1 MVSAGRGR
9 PAMKSAFLDKL
20 MERLDRVDP
29 GSLQTH
35 VLRLAREKGLLETIF
50 RAVREGIVVLD
61 GRGRITYANRA
72 AEQMLGFQ
80 SDAAAGQPVRRYLR
94 EIDWDRLLELDAEE
108 WSRLV
113 AREIEISYPERRLL
127 DFYIV
132 PLAAV
137 AERERGAVVLLRDV
151 TRDREH
157 EARSVESER
166 LNALTLLAAGVA
178 HEIGNPLN
186 SLHIHLQL
194 IERELADLP
203 PGERGNLVDMVGVSR
218 REVERLDGI
227 LTQFLRALRPA
238 PPNLAPGSVAEVL
251 RETLD
256 FLQHEIRDRDVLV
269 EVETPDALPAI
280 PIDADQ
286 IKQVFFNLIR
296 NAIQA
301 MPGGGLLKITLRET
315 DRFVEIAFRDRG
327 PGIPPDALNRLF
339 EPYQTTRSEGSGLG
353 LSIVQRIV
361 RDHGGQIEVHS
372 EPGAGTT
379 FTILLPRTGRRV
391 RLLQASPDRKP
402 AAPEGGAP

>member
-1 MVSAGRGR
+1 
-9 PAMKSAFLDKL
+9 MKSAFLDKL
-20 MERLDRVDP
+20 MDRLDRVDP

-35 VLRLAREKGLLETIF
+35 FLRLAREKGLLETLF
-50 RAVREGIVVLD
+50 RAVREGIIVLD

-80 SDAAAGQPVRRYLR
+80 ADAAAGQSIRRFLR
-94 EIDWDRLLELDAEE
+94 EMDWDRLLRLDPDE

-113 AREIEISYPERRLL
+113 SREIEITYPERRLL
-127 DFYIV
+127 DFYVV
-132 PLAAV
+132 PLSAA
-137 AERERGAVVLLRDV
+137 AEGERGAVVLLRDV
-151 TRDREH
+151 TSDRDH
-157 EARSVESER
+157 EARAVESER

-194 IERELADLP
+194 VERELAGLP
-203 PGERGNLVDMVGVSR
+203 PEKRKELAALVEVSR

-238 PPNLAPGSVAEVL
+238 PPDLAPGSVADVL
-251 RETLD
+251 RETLN

-269 EVETPDALPAI
+269 EVEAPEALPAI

-286 IKQVFFNLIR
+286 IKQAFFNIIR

-301 MPGGGLLKITLRET
+301 MPGGGLLKIALRET

-327 PGIPPDALNRLF
+327 PGIPPEDIHRIF
-339 EPYQTTRSEGSGLG
+339 EPYQTTRPDGSGLG
-353 LSIVQRIV
+353 LAIVQRIV

-372 EPGAGTT
+372 RPGEGTT
-379 FTILLPRTGRRV
+379 FTILLPRTGQRL
-391 RLLQASPDRKP
+391 RLLQASPDREP
-402 AAPEGGAP
+402 AASDGGAP

>member
-1 MVSAGRGR
+1 
-9 PAMKSAFLDKL
+9 MKSAFLDKL

-35 VLRLAREKGLLETIF
+35 FLRLAREKGLLETLF
-50 RAVREGIVVLD
+50 RAVREGIIVLD

-80 SDAAAGQPVRRYLR
+80 ADAAAGQSIRRFLR
-94 EIDWDRLLELDAEE
+94 EMDWDRLLELDPEE

-113 AREIEISYPERRLL
+113 SREIEITYPERRLL
-127 DFYIV
+127 DFYVV
-132 PLAAV
+132 PLTAV
-137 AERERGAVVLLRDV
+137 AESERGAVVLLRDV
-151 TRDREH
+151 TSDRDH
-157 EARSVESER
+157 EARAVESER

-194 IERELADLP
+194 IERELGGLP
-203 PGERGNLVDMVGVSR
+203 PEKRRELVDLVEVSR

-238 PPNLAPGSVAEVL
+238 PPNLAPGSVADVL
-251 RETLD
+251 RETLN

-269 EVETPDALPAI
+269 EVEAPEALPAI

-286 IKQVFFNLIR
+286 IKQAFFNIIR

-327 PGIPPDALNRLF
+327 PGIPPEDIHRIF
-339 EPYQTTRSEGSGLG
+339 EPYQTTRPDGSGLG
-353 LSIVQRIV
+353 LAIVQRIV

-372 EPGAGTT
+372 RPGEGTT
-379 FTILLPRTGRRV
+379 FTLLLPRTGQRL
-391 RLLQASPDRKP
+391 RLLQASPDLEP
-402 AAPEGGAP
+402 AAPDGGPP

>member
-1 MVSAGRGR
+1 
-9 PAMKSAFLDKL
+9 MKSAFLDKL

-35 VLRLAREKGLLETIF
+35 FLRLAREKGLLETLF
-50 RAVREGIVVLD
+50 RAVREGIIVLD

-80 SDAAAGQPVRRYLR
+80 ADAAAGQSIRRFLR
-94 EIDWDRLLELDAEE
+94 EMDWDRLLELDPEE

-113 AREIEISYPERRLL
+113 SREIEITYPERRLL
-127 DFYIV
+127 DFYVV
-132 PLAAV
+132 PLSAA
-137 AERERGAVVLLRDV
+137 AEGERGAVVLLRDV
-151 TRDREH
+151 TSDRDH
-157 EARSVESER
+157 EARAVESER

-194 IERELADLP
+194 IERELAGLTPKKRKELTDLV
-203 PGERGNLVDMVGVSR
+203 EVSR

-238 PPNLAPGSVAEVL
+238 PPDLAPGSVADVL
-251 RETLD
+251 RETLN

-269 EVETPDALPAI
+269 EVEAPEALPAI

-286 IKQVFFNLIR
+286 IKQAFFNIIR

-315 DRFVEIAFRDRG
+315 DRFMEIAFRDRG
-327 PGIPPDALNRLF
+327 PGIPPEDIHRIF
-339 EPYQTTRSEGSGLG
+339 EPYQTTRPDGSGLG
-353 LSIVQRIV
+353 LAIVQRIV

-372 EPGAGTT
+372 RPGEGTT
-379 FTILLPRTGRRV
+379 FTLLLPRTGQRM
-391 RLLQASPDRKP
+391 RLLQASPDREP
-402 AAPEGGAP
+402 AAPEGGPP

>member
-1 MVSAGRGR
+1 
-9 PAMKSAFLDKL
+9 MKSAFLDKL
-20 MERLDRVDP
+20 MERLDRIDP

-35 VLRLAREKGLLETIF
+35 FLRLAREKGLLETIF
-50 RAVREGIVVLD
+50 RAVREGIIVLD
-61 GRGRITYANRA
+61 GRGRITYTNRA

-80 SDAAAGQPVRRYLR
+80 ADAAAGQPIHRFLR
-94 EIDWDRLLELDAEE
+94 EIDWDRLLQLDAEE

-113 AREIEISYPERRLL
+113 AREIEISYPERRFV
-127 DFYIV
+127 DFYVV

-137 AERERGAVVLLRDV
+137 AAGEGGAVVLLRDV

-157 EARSVESER
+157 EARAVESGR

-186 SLHIHLQL
+186 SLNIHLQL
-194 IERELADLP
+194 IERELESVP
-203 PGERGNLVDMVGVSR
+203 PGQRESLVEMVEISR
-218 REVERLDGI
+218 REVARLDGI
-227 LTQFLRALRPA
+227 LTQFLRALRPS
-238 PPNLAPGSVAEVL
+238 PPNLAPTSVAEVL
-251 RETLD
+251 RETLE

-269 EVETPDALPAI
+269 EVEAPEALPAI
-280 PIDADQ
+280 PLDADQ

-315 DRFVEIAFRDRG
+315 DRFVEVAFRDRG
-327 PGIPPDALNRLF
+327 PGIPPGELNRLF
-339 EPYQTTRSEGSGLG
+339 EPYHTTRVEGSGLG
-353 LSIVQRIV
+353 LAIVQRIV

-379 FTILLPRTGRRV
+379 FTILLPRTGQRL
-391 RLLQASPDRKP
+391 RLLKAPLPGDGTQP
-402 AAPEGGAP
+402 AGGAP

>member
-1 MVSAGRGR
+1 
-9 PAMKSAFLDKL
+9 MKSAFLDKL

-35 VLRLAREKGLLETIF
+35 FLRLAREKGLLETLF
-50 RAVREGIVVLD
+50 RAVREGIIVLD

-80 SDAAAGQPVRRYLR
+80 ADAAAGQSIRRFLR
-94 EIDWDRLLELDAEE
+94 EMDWDRLLELDPEE

-113 AREIEISYPERRLL
+113 SREIEITYPERRLL
-127 DFYIV
+127 DFYVV
-132 PLAAV
+132 PLSAA
-137 AERERGAVVLLRDV
+137 AEGERGAVVLLRDV
-151 TRDREH
+151 TSDRDH
-157 EARSVESER
+157 EARAVESER

-194 IERELADLP
+194 IERELAGLTPEKRKELTDLV
-203 PGERGNLVDMVGVSR
+203 EVSR

-238 PPNLAPGSVAEVL
+238 PPDLAPGSVADVL
-251 RETLD
+251 RETLN

-269 EVETPDALPAI
+269 EVEAPEALPAI

-286 IKQVFFNLIR
+286 IKQAFFNIIR

-315 DRFVEIAFRDRG
+315 DRFMEIAFRDRG
-327 PGIPPDALNRLF
+327 PGIPPEDIHRIF
-339 EPYQTTRSEGSGLG
+339 EPYQTTRPDGSGLG
-353 LSIVQRIV
+353 LAIVQRIV

-372 EPGAGTT
+372 RPGEGTT
-379 FTILLPRTGRRV
+379 FTLLLPRTGQRM
-391 RLLQASPDRKP
+391 RLLQASPDREP
-402 AAPEGGAP
+402 AAPEGGPP